1 MHITKNIE
9 QMKKIE
15 NKQLASVLREMADYV
30 ESSEDNSYFREI
42 AKTGLFSDAM
52 GKIVI
57 VTDDHALVVTDY

>member
-30 ESSEDNSYFREI
+30 ESSEDNNYFREI
-42 AKTGLFSDAM
+42 VKTGLFSDAM
-52 GKIVI
+52 GKVVI
-57 VTDDHALVVTDY
+57 VTDDYALVVTDY